1 VASRTEI
8 IDGNFAEKEDMGL
21 LYTKKVGWID
31 LGHAR
36 PGGAKKLWNKV
47 RSEPSSWNDEY
58 YVINY
63 SEMMFISKKH
73 MGTIGGAGVGKEFEI
88 KRNLSLKEKK
98 SVAMAIYFDVS
109 MKFEAFQGICPLPK
123 TRDSSFSGEDLVS
136 NLIGFYRA
144 VEPGKKYI
152 EMCEPVSKK
161 KALELWDKYGPIGK
175 YKNHKIRPLL
185 FHLGTE
191 KPVLGTLPLFLRTIR
206 PAKPGESYWNHM
218 RNFDNRTFTIKFGGP
233 D

>member
-1 VASRTEI
+1 MWEENLR
-8 IDGNFAEKEDMGL
+8 L
-21 LYTKKVGWID
+21 
-31 LGHAR
+31 
-36 PGGAKKLWNKV
+36 
-47 RSEPSSWNDEY
+47 
-58 YVINY
+58 
-63 SEMMFISKKH
+63 
-73 MGTIGGAGVGKEFEI
+73 FEI

-109 MKFEAFQGICPLPK
+109 MQFETFQGICPLPK

-152 EMCEPVSKK
+152 EMCEPVSRK

-218 RNFDNRTFTIKFGGP
+218 RNFDNRNFTIKFGGP